1 MASTRHHIPTDSD
14 RHMAPVVASASN
26 SISRDVAT
34 APTAPTAP
42 PTSTIAITGGNIPL
56 QMTGDRKDGQ
66 DDSVESAETGNEENG
81 SDEEGEGDERH
92 SDVDG
97 EREEDEEDEDDPDGS
112 EVSGDEHEDEEE
124 EGTRDIE
131 PQDEIFRAIAGMN
144 LPWKSQSLG
153 GGSSTEP
160 GTAFASMA
168 PSPLHPV
175 VLSPADLPPYPPGA
189 PGGGMMAAT
198 QPLAGGGMMVHGLP
212 SSLASMLPFSSTTSN
227 AMPTAAMVAVAAP
240 PTTPAVA
247 PSAASAAQPAV
258 AGPAAVSAP
267 AAQTTSG
274 GFTFASSNATPP
286 NPRSDALLFNTT
298 ASSDMNGAG
307 AGLGSA
313 SVGSGAGTGSVGT
326 GGAGTSSSLFS
337 F

>member
-1 MASTRHHIPTDSD
+1 
-14 RHMAPVVASASN
+14 
-26 SISRDVAT
+26 
-34 APTAPTAP
+34 
-42 PTSTIAITGGNIPL
+42 
-56 QMTGDRKDGQ
+56 
-66 DDSVESAETGNEENG
+66 
-81 SDEEGEGDERH
+81 
-92 SDVDG
+92 
-97 EREEDEEDEDDPDGS
+97 
-112 EVSGDEHEDEEE
+112 
-124 EGTRDIE
+124 
-131 PQDEIFRAIAGMN
+131 
-144 LPWKSQSLG
+144 
-153 GGSSTEP
+153 
-160 GTAFASMA
+160 
-168 PSPLHPV
+168 
-175 VLSPADLPPYPPGA
+175 
-189 PGGGMMAAT
+189 MAAT